1 MIADTVAR
9 TSLLVRASQAQTEN
23 QTLSEKLQQILD
35 EIARLKTDRARLSAE
50 RDAVEGRCRGLRAS
64 LEAMDAAQQK
74 ATEVR
79 YILASVTSPRPPMR
93 YPCAPSL
100 ASRFVV
106 HRPQALNELQKRLA
120 DANKLASSRVQ
131 EARDEFKRERSIL
144 VHSALASMKQLR
156 AQYAQKPA
164 PSPHRASLA
173 PDAPHVTAVFPA
185 PIPTTTPAFA
195 VCTRLPLRC
204 CAHTA

>member
-1 MIADTVAR
+1 MAHSQKHRENTGRRAVDRSAHPSCSGHCSGRYCALSTALTAATTACCACLRLRVIADTVAR

-79 YILASVTSPRPPMR
+79 YILASVPPRPPMR
-93 YPCAPSL
+93 YPCAPL
-100 ASRFVV
+100 TC
-106 HRPQALNELQKRLA
+106 
-120 DANKLASSRVQ
+120 
-131 EARDEFKRERSIL
+131 I
-144 VHSALASMKQLR
+144 
-156 AQYAQKPA
+156 
-164 PSPHRASLA
+164 
-173 PDAPHVTAVFPA
+173 
-185 PIPTTTPAFA
+185 
-195 VCTRLPLRC
+195 PLRC
-204 CAHTA
+204 APTAGAERAPEASRRRQQAGFEQGAGGTR